1 MQQSRSRDEGGRIR
15 ALDYDYYEDDNY
27 GRVDNGYAGYYGAT
41 PRGMMM
47 TATTTASTTFKT
59 GGSAAQRRCVNLV
72 HQGRSSSIDSVNSIV
87 DANRRHLHRDRSQ
100 STSYEHR
107 GSVVAAAAAA
117 VGPSLPCLPIP
128 PPQSAGRVY
137 ESDYCLWQED
147 YQTQSIIV
155 PPNYKGVKCHGVKC
169 HRQIKDEIHPA
180 NEQVQPQVQQLQVP
194 QCKVPPV
201 QVLLRVQRWQADCH

>member
-1 MQQSRSRDEGGRIR
+1 MG
-15 ALDYDYYEDDNY
+15 L
-27 GRVDNGYAGYYGAT
+27 
-41 PRGMMM
+41 
-47 TATTTASTTFKT
+47 
-59 GGSAAQRRCVNLV
+59 
-72 HQGRSSSIDSVNSIV
+72 
-87 DANRRHLHRDRSQ
+87 
-100 STSYEHR
+100 
-107 GSVVAAAAAA
+107 VVAAAAAA
-117 VGPSLPCLPIP
+117 VGPSLPCVPTP

-194 QCKVPPV
+194 QCKVPQV